1 MLRSGLCGR
10 RSVCLSSVCLS
21 VTLVHS
27 TQGVEPFGNISSLCT
42 LVRSDLGAKFYGDCP
57 RGTPP
62 SEALNARG
70 VAKYS
75 DFGPVE
81 GYNYIINGTR

>member
-1 MLRSGLCGR
+1 MR
-10 RSVCLSSVCLS
+10 RSQAVEIFGHFFLRH
-21 VTLVHS
+21 LVPWPSFDIH
-27 TQGVEPFGNISSLCT
+27 G
-42 LVRSDLGAKFYGDCP
+42 KFYGDRP

-62 SEALNARG
+62 PGRGFNARG

-81 GYNYIINGTR
+81 GCRGNGAR